1 MVSRIPKLAV
11 MTAAFG
17 GALLLLSVLVAGC
30 LSDPDSDA
38 SFAIESELPPDTL
51 LSELT
56 LAGARALC
64 DATTKALLQS
74 FPTSLQLRAA
84 CSIEASAFAITTG
97 SDGQLHV
104 DQKTCERERDEC
116 IGRVNLPPNAVPSN
130 NCDDLVMPGGA
141 RATCR
146 ATVDDF
152 ERCAGASLH
161 QAAASL
167 AQWDCAYLAKQPV
180 VRGGSATTQTESAP
194 VAECSDYEAK
204 CGTFDLLGS
213 SAGD

>member
-11 MTAAFG
+11 MPAAFG
-17 GALLLLSVLVAGC
+17 GVLLLLSVLVAGC
-30 LSDPDSDA
+30 LSGPDSDA
-38 SFAIESELPPDTL
+38 SFAIESEVPPETL

-64 DATTKALLQS
+64 EATTKALLQNYS
-74 FPTSLQLRAA
+74 TSLELRAA
-84 CSIEASAFAITTG
+84 CAIEASAFAITTG

-116 IGRVNLPPNAVPSN
+116 IARVNLPPDAVPPN

-141 RATCR
+141 PTTCR

-161 QAAASL
+161 QAAVWL
-167 AQWDCAYLAKQPV
+167 AQWDCAYLARQPV
-180 VRGGSATTQTESAP
+180 VRGGSAMTQTESAP
-194 VAECSDYEAK
+194 VA
-204 CGTFDLLGS
+204 
-213 SAGD
+213 